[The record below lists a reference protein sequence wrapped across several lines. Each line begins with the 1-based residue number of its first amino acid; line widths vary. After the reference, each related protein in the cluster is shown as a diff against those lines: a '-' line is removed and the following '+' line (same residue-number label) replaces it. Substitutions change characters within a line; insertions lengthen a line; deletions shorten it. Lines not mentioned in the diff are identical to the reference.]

1 MAVFFVDMAVRDS
14 YNGWKGDNKMNT
26 LNNQSTLHHIL
37 HTNAVFSFTSGLF
50 FLLAREPLAEFLGA
64 SAAVMNILA
73 LIMFGYALLIATNIL
88 RPEIKRG
95 FVLFTVIGDSAWV
108 LGSILLLILP
118 VFGFN
123 GDAKWAIGITAI
135 CVDILA
141 TLQFLEWRKM
151 S

>member
-1 MAVFFVDMAVRDS
+1 
-14 YNGWKGDNKMNT
+14 MNT
-26 LNNQSTLHHIL
+26 QINQPTLHHIL

-50 FLLAREPLAEFLGA
+50 FLLARNPLAEFLGA
-64 SAAVMNILA
+64 STAFMNILA
-73 LIMFGYALLIATNIL
+73 FVTFGYALIIAINIF

-95 FVLFTVIGDSAWV
+95 FVLFTVISDSAWV

-118 VFGFN
+118 MFGFS

-151 S
+151 R